1 MIEHI
6 RTTCP
11 NTPSPMRPAA
21 YIADMLMEI
30 ALQFEAAH
38 FSQIRGQ
45 NLMTF
50 PASSSIYSTNTRST
64 ETRLS
69 ERRTRKPIDR
79 CPAHWP
85 RAWRAFLR
93 SLIVA
98 TDASCFLA
106 LCSQSVSFVRP
117 RRWLSS
123 VPTTAV
129 PWSVGGQAGGDNVDK
144 FNLQLREFHTGGFC
158 PLVEAQITARL
169 PNLRERQRRFFLT
182 IVDAQLDFERDAGGK
197 VVDVVV
203 HQNGRDIRAT
213 GVTRQE

>member
-1 MIEHI
+1 MIEH

-50 PASSSIYSTNTRST
+50 PAGSSIYSTNTRST

-85 RAWRAFLR
+85 RAWRAWRAFLR

-106 LCSQSVSFVRP
+106 LCSQSLSFVRP

-123 VPTTAV
+123 VPTTAAHGRWGAKQAATTSTSSICSCEDFIPV
-129 PWSVGGQAGGDNVDK
+129 VFARWSK
-144 FNLQLREFHTGGFC
+144 HRSQLAFPIFASAKD
-158 PLVEAQITARL
+158 VSFSRL
-169 PNLRERQRRFFLT
+169 STLSSTSNATRAERSLT
-182 IVDAQLDFERDAGGK
+182 WSCTKTDAIS
-197 VVDVVV
+197 
-203 HQNGRDIRAT
+203 GRPA
-213 GVTRQE
+213 